1 MGINENL
8 QPVTWAV
15 SMPFV
20 VITSLSCIL
29 RIYSRLCLS
38 KSFGADDWFM
48 VAASITWLATQAIL
62 GQMIVFGGGKQD
74 KDVPPENLL
83 KIVTL
88 LFVIEFVYIFCQWLI
103 KMSFL
108 TFYLRVLSISPLY
121 KKSVY
126 GVMVFTSAQTLAV
139 LLFYGLQC
147 LPLDAFFHPEAHP
160 DAKCIPTAVTLYFPA
175 SMNVLT
181 DLLIYIL
188 PIYPLWTLQMS
199 ARRRVGL
206 IACFTVGGSTII
218 VSLLRFIV
226 LVQLASGSRT
236 FYVYGSVAIVT
247 TIELCTAIMTA
258 NMPSLRSVW
267 RTHVS
272 GTLYGSSGRKPSSY
286 ELGTTSRARGNRKM
300 IKSSIVQRLKQGATN
315 VSHADSEEE
324 LCRNGG
330 DIVVSTQVNVSSVAD
345 PSVNSPRLLPSYYKL
360 R

>member
-20 VITSLSCIL
+20 VITSLTCIL
-29 RIYSRLCLS
+29 RVYSRLCLS
-38 KSFGADDWFM
+38 NSFGIDDWFM
-48 VAASITWLATQAIL
+48 VAASITWLINQGIL
-62 GQMIVFGGGKQD
+62 GQMIVYGGGKQD

-108 TFYLRVLSISPLY
+108 TFYLRVLSISPVY
-121 KKSVY
+121 KKAVY
-126 GVMVFTSAQTLAV
+126 GAMVFTSAQTLAV

-147 LPLDAFFHPEAHP
+147 LPLDAFFHPEDHP
-160 DAKCIPTAVTLYFPA
+160 DAKCIPTPVTLYFPA

-181 DLLIYIL
+181 DFLIYIL
-188 PIYPLWTLQMS
+188 PIYPLWSLQMS
-199 ARRRVGL
+199 TRRRIGL
-206 IACFTVGGSTII
+206 IACFTVGGSTIL

-236 FYVYGSVAIVT
+236 SYVYGSVAIVT
-247 TIELCTAIMTA
+247 TIELCTAIITA

-267 RTHVS
+267 KTHVS
-272 GTLYGSSGRKPSSY
+272 GTLYGSSGRKSAPY
-286 ELGTTSRARGNRKM
+286 ELGTVSQARGNRRLTKAN
-300 IKSSIVQRLKQGATN
+300 IVQRLKQGTTN
-315 VSHADSEEE
+315 ASHADSEEE
-324 LCRNGG
+324 LCQNGG
-330 DIVVSTQVNVSSVAD
+330 DIVVSTQVNVISAAD
-345 PSVNSPRLLPSYYKL
+345 TSVNSPRLPASYYKL
-360 R
+360 K